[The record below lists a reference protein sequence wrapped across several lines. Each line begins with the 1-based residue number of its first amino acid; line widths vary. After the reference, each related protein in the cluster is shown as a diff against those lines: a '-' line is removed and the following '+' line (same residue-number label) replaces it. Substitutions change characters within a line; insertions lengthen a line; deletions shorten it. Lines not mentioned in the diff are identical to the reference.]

1 MYGVQPQNDVQIVEF
16 DIKLHSDLIEQ
27 VILVVC
33 FNIF

>member
-1 MYGVQPQNDVQIVEF
+1 MYGVQPQNDVQLVEF
-16 DIKLHSDLIEQ
+16 DIMFLSDLIEH